1 MIGVSI
7 EAGIGVLILAVE
19 LSLFLLLLMEDA
31 RVLIL
36 VVFASIAAGIV
47 DVITDGCSW
56 FMFEDEVVLVDR
68 ELTPLKNTV

>member
-7 EAGIGVLILAVE
+7 EAGIGVAILAVE

>member
-1 MIGVSI
+1 
-7 EAGIGVLILAVE
+7 
-19 LSLFLLLLMEDA
+19 
-31 RVLIL
+31 VLIL

>member
-36 VVFASIAAGIV
+36 VVFTSIAAGIV